1 MAVGDY
7 SIAPFTGPVGT
18 DGVTYQVR
26 GNDNVLRDKF
36 VSHQDDDVAHTTSGL
51 AASRPVS
58 AGTGSVYVATDTG
71 AAYVYNGSSWVTI
84 SAGGGGSVPWAG
96 ELAEV
101 VWATPGAESGNAI
114 EVSASSQDITGAA
127 LATSE
132 IGVMVLVTDGAADTE
147 PSATA
152 TIGAATTPVGS
163 LLGGGGTATAVFKT
177 DSSGNFAIRVSETA
191 AASRYI
197 WVRAGGHFQRY
208 VKARDGVLQLTFT

>member
-18 DGVTYQVR
+18 DAVTYQVR

-36 VSHQDDDVAHTTSGL
+36 VSHQADDVAHTTSGP
-51 AASRPVS
+51 AANRPAS

-71 AAYVYNGSSWVTI
+71 VAYVYNGSSWVTI
-84 SAGGGGSVPWAG
+84 NSGGTVPWAG

-101 VWATPGAESGNAI
+101 VWGTPGAESGNAI
-114 EVSASSQDITGAA
+114 EVSASSQDVTGAA
-127 LATSE
+127 LSTSE
-132 IGVMVLVTDGAADTE
+132 IGVMVIVTDGAADTE

-152 TIGAATTPVGS
+152 TISAAATPVGTI
-163 LLGGGGTATAVFKT
+163 LGGSGTATAVFKT

>member
-7 SIAPFTGPVGT
+7 DLKPFTLPVGAPLAT
-18 DGVTYQVR
+18 QSR
-26 GNDNVLRDKF
+26 NNDNLLRSKF
-36 VSHQDDDVAHTTSGL
+36 VSHQDDDVAHVTSGP
-51 AASRPVS
+51 ASNRPAT
-58 AGTGSVYVATDTG
+58 AGTGSMYVATDTG
-71 AAYVYNGSSWVTI
+71 AAYVYNGSAWITI
-84 SAGGGGSVPWAG
+84 SAGGGGSPAWAS
-96 ELAEV
+96 ELVEV

-114 EVSASSQDITGAA
+114 EVSASSQDVTGAS
-127 LATSE
+127 LASDE
-132 IGVMVLVTDGAADTE
+132 VGVMVIVSDSAGDTE

-152 TIGAATTPVGS
+152 TISAATSPVGT

-177 DSSGNFAIRVSETA
+177 DSSGNFKIRVSETA

>member
-1 MAVGDY
+1 M
-7 SIAPFTGPVGT
+7 
-18 DGVTYQVR
+18 
-26 GNDNVLRDKF
+26 
-36 VSHQDDDVAHTTSGL
+36 
-51 AASRPVS
+51 
-58 AGTGSVYVATDTG
+58 YVATDTG

-84 SAGGGGSVPWAG
+84 AAGGSGPAWES
-96 ELAEV
+96 ELVEV

-114 EVSASSQDITGAA
+114 EVSASSQDVTGAS
-127 LATSE
+127 LASNE
-132 IGVMVLVTDGAADTE
+132 VGVMVIVSDGAGDTE

-152 TIGAATTPVGS
+152 TISAATSPVGT

-177 DSSGNFAIRVSETA
+177 DSSGNFKIRVSETA